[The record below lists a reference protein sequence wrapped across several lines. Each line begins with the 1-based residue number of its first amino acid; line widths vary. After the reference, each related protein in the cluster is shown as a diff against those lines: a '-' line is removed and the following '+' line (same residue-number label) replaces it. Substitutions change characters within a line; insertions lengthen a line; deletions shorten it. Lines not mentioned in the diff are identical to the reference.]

1 MNLEIIKKVVQ
12 NIGKYVILH
21 YSQNL
26 RNLPRD
32 YEKIQV
38 KNLNEIQKQYK
49 LTKRTKNDQWCI

>member
-1 MNLEIIKKVVQ
+1 MKSIHNLI
-12 NIGKYVILH
+12 Y
-21 YSQNL
+21 
-26 RNLPRD
+26 D